1 MDETEHRMLRRLV
14 QEYRKPRQERVFP
27 FPAAFLYTVGTELGL
42 SRSEAER
49 AVSHLVGGG
58 MLRDKGADWE
68 VSGSWYVLTDG
79 GLRAGLAPPG

>member
-1 MDETEHRMLRRLV
+1 MDDTEHQMLRRLV
-14 QEYRKPRQERVFP
+14 GEYRKPRQERVFP
-27 FPAAFLYTVGTELGL
+27 FPAAFLHNVGAELGL

-49 AVSHLVGGG
+49 AVSHLVGAG

-79 GLRAGLAPPG
+79 GIQNGLVFR